1 METVFLKLVNL
12 SITASWLILAVVV
25 LRILLRKAPKSLRC
39 ILWALVG
46 IRLVCP
52 LSLESALSL
61 IPSAQTVPETIL
73 SGPSFSVHTG
83 FETVDTHIN
92 AELADRYFEGVSVPA
107 NTGFQTTSVLTIIW
121 LAGIAVIALYAVV
134 SCLKLRKQTRE
145 SIAYDVKNV
154 WLCDRIASP
163 FIFGI
168 IKPRIFLPAAIREAD
183 IPYVIAHEKAHL
195 KRCDHLWKPLGFAIL
210 SIYWFN
216 PVIWMAYI
224 LLCRDIELACD
235 EKVVKAMGASC
246 KKPYADALINC
257 SVTQKM
263 ISACPVAFGEN
274 DIKIR
279 IQSILHYKKPAF
291 WLILTAVASCVAVAV
306 CFLTVPKGIL
316 LPDLEKTHGNIIAV
330 TVTVNDESYTTTSR
344 IEMSNIQNFIQ
355 TIYVDKTV
363 LSESR
368 STDREKNNAIIFHYN
383 DTDVSYF
390 FNGDCTA
397 LWIDNT
403 VKPSY
408 TYSLKKPKAARL
420 FFEAMQNG
428 LSESNELKGL
438 SLRTAAADFAGTDPY
453 LEIEW
458 INRSEQNLIFGE
470 GFAIYQEKN
479 GIWEKCNFP
488 ENYGFDLTAIPLPA
502 NTARTARY
510 SMEALR
516 ITEPGKYVF
525 EASCSDDVAD
535 NEVTF
540 RQEYT
545 LHMEF
550 ELTKNTNGGLV
561 YTELHTNSKDAYTT
575 YTFADSVDFMKP
587 KITLSQDTNTFQFTF
602 SVFSSYLP
610 VGTYDLTDDTLT
622 LRTADGENVYVFHAQ
637 ENGFAFDAAQS
648 SPIPQ
653 YKYSGASKETQS
665 PVPDGARFTLES
677 IT

>member
-1 METVFLKLVNL
+1 METVFLKLINL

-25 LRILLRKAPKSLRC
+25 LRILLRKAPKSMRC

-83 FETVDTHIN
+83 VETVDTHIN

-107 NTGFQTTSVLTIIW
+107 NTGLHTASLF
-121 LAGIAVIALYAVV
+121 AVIWIIGIFAMAVYAAV
-134 SCLKLRKQTRE
+134 SYSKLRKQTDE
-145 SIAYDVKNV
+145 SIKYAENIY
-154 WLCDRIASP
+154 LCDRIPSP
-163 FIFGI
+163 FILGI
-168 IKPRIFLPAAIREAD
+168 VKPRIFLPSSIEETD

-195 KRCDHLWKPLGFAIL
+195 KRFDHFWKPFGFALL
-210 SIYWFN
+210 SVYWFN
-216 PVIWMAYI
+216 PVIWAAYL

-235 EKVVKAMGASC
+235 EKVIKALGTAC
-246 KKPYADALINC
+246 KKPYAEALIHC
-257 SVTQKM
+257 SVSQKRM
-263 ISACPVAFGEN
+263 SACPVAFGET
-274 DIKIR
+274 DIKNR
-279 IQSILHYKKPAF
+279 IQSILHYKRPAV
-291 WLILTAVASCVAVAV
+291 WVIATAIIACIGVVV
-306 CFLTVPKGIL
+306 CFSTVPKGICL
-316 LPDLEKTHGNIIAV
+316 LKLDSVQGNITAV
-330 TVTVNDESYTTTSR
+330 TVTVNGESYTTASVT
-344 IEMSNIQNFIQ
+344 EMYSIRNFAD
-355 TIYVDKTV
+355 TIHVDKTA
-363 LSESR
+363 LSESH
-368 STDREKNNAIIFHYN
+368 STNREKTNAIVFHY
-383 DTDVSYF
+383 DDMDIGYF
-390 FNGDCTA
+390 FNKDCTE
-397 LWIDNT
+397 LWVDGT
-403 VKPSY
+403 AKS
-408 TYSLKKPKAARL
+408 SLTHSVKKPKAVRK
-420 FFEAMQNG
+420 FFEEMKNT
-428 LSESNELKGL
+428 LSDLNRLDGL
-438 SLRTAAADFAGTDPY
+438 SLRTVAADFTDTNPY

-540 RQEYT
+540 RREYT

-550 ELTKNTNGGLV
+550 ELTENTNGGLV

-602 SVFSSYLP
+602 SAFSSYLP

-653 YKYSGASKETQS
+653 YKYSEASKETQS